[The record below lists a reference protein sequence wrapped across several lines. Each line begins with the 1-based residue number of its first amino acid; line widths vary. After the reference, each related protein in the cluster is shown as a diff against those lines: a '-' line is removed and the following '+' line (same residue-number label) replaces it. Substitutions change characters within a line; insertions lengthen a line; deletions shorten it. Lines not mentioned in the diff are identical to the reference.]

1 MRGKATGA
9 LVGEGAGCLSLSLS
23 RAAAV
28 DEDADAPRFV
38 VDDVAEELAGRIGT
52 CLGVRAVS
60 VVCVWGGGG
69 WFRTRNPDVGG
80 CLDDEDDVTWVSA
93 VDVGVLAGDVPVMMP
108 LTIAAGSGAA
118 CDRRRRAGIGL
129 STP

>member
-1 MRGKATGA
+1 
-9 LVGEGAGCLSLSLS
+9 
-23 RAAAV
+23 
-28 DEDADAPRFV
+28 
-38 VDDVAEELAGRIGT
+38 
-52 CLGVRAVS
+52 
-60 VVCVWGGGG
+60 
-69 WFRTRNPDVGG
+69 VGG

-93 VDVGVLAGDVPVMMP
+93 VDVRVLAGDVPVMMP